1 MCLRI
6 TMTEMILNF
15 IETSIYVSLA
25 MISMIILFYILTKL
39 NKFTISRKCLQK
51 GIKLKCI
58 KWKPFATSGF
68 TFCNIINRRFYLVE
82 YIKKDGRVSKTRLK
96 SVFFI

>member
-1 MCLRI
+1 
-6 TMTEMILNF
+6 MTEMILNF
-15 IETSIYVSLA
+15 IETSIYVGL
-25 MISMIILFYILTKL
+25 IIMATIALFYILTQL
-39 NKFTISRKCLQK
+39 NKVTISRRCLKK

-58 KWKPFATSGF
+58 KWKPFCASDF
-68 TFCNIINRRFYLVE
+68 TFCNIINRRFYLLE